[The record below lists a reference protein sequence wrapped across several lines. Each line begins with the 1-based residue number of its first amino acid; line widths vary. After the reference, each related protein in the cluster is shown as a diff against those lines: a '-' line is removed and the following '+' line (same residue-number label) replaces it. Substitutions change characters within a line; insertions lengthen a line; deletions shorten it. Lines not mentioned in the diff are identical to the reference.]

1 MFCIKKWWGWQNTK
15 IDSEKRRKF
24 INDQLKHYKCA
35 CCGKQSPELINIRG
49 SGMNFYLN
57 SSEDCDEYATAYKPT
72 INNME
77 SLLGKF
83 LNDFVMNDSDDF
95 ESAKKSLREE
105 DLFKHNY
112 I

>member
-1 MFCIKKWWGWQNTK
+1 
-15 IDSEKRRKF
+15 
-24 INDQLKHYKCA
+24 
-35 CCGKQSPELINIRG
+35 
-49 SGMNFYLN
+49 MNFYLN
-57 SSEDCDEYATAYKPT
+57 LSEVCDEYATAYKPT

-95 ESAKKSLREE
+95 ESAKKALREE
-105 DLFKHNY
+105 DLFKQNY